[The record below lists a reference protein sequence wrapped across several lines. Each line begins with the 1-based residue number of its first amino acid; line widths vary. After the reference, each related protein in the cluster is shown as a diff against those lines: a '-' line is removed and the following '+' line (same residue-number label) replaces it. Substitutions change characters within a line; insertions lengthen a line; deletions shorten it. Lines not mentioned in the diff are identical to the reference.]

1 MRELVKYLLGIVII
15 LTIIY
20 TIFISYNVFV
30 FINSDDSN
38 LKIESYSKD
47 IELVAE
53 ERALLEEM
61 FNDANLQESSNDINI
76 NYQARK
82 IRNSKKYKS
91 KGINV
96 NFVAVDN
103 AVSIRTYERG
113 VEAETLSC
121 GTGAVATAVG
131 LHYSKNVED
140 NIIQLNT
147 KGGVLTV
154 SFDEFN
160 GCYKNI
166 WLTGEVNLVYI
177 GEFEC

>member
-47 IELVAE
+47 IELVAG

-76 NYQARK
+76 NYDGTPISWVLK
-82 IRNSKKYKS
+82 IERVLIDTSPEKFKSELLENSFISIMTDEYIFIGPYIDKS
-91 KGINV
+91 
-96 NFVAVDN
+96 
-103 AVSIRTYERG
+103 
-113 VEAETLSC
+113 
-121 GTGAVATAVG
+121 
-131 LHYSKNVED
+131 
-140 NIIQLNT
+140 QLELA
-147 KGGVLTV
+147 KQYLQMALL
-154 SFDEFN
+154 FP
-160 GCYKNI
+160 GC
-166 WLTGEVNLVYI
+166 
-177 GEFEC
+177 

>member
-76 NYQARK
+76 NYDGTPISWVLK
-82 IRNSKKYKS
+82 IETVLIDTSPEKFKSELLENSFISIMTDEYIFIGPYIDKS
-91 KGINV
+91 QLELAKQ
-96 NFVAVDN
+96 
-103 AVSIRTYERG
+103 YLEERFNQ
-113 VEAETLSC
+113 EL
-121 GTGAVATAVG
+121 GTIERW
-131 LHYSKNVED
+131 K
-140 NIIQLNT
+140 I
-147 KGGVLTV
+147 
-154 SFDEFN
+154 
-160 GCYKNI
+160 
-166 WLTGEVNLVYI
+166 
-177 GEFEC
+177 

>member
-20 TIFISYNVFV
+20 TIFISYNGFV

-76 NYQARK
+76 NYDGTPISWVLK
-82 IRNSKKYKS
+82 IERVLIDTSPEKFKSELLENSFISIMTDEYIFIGPYIDKS
-91 KGINV
+91 QLELAKQ
-96 NFVAVDN
+96 
-103 AVSIRTYERG
+103 YLQERFN
-113 VEAETLSC
+113 EEL
-121 GTGAVATAVG
+121 GTIERW
-131 LHYSKNVED
+131 K
-140 NIIQLNT
+140 I
-147 KGGVLTV
+147 
-154 SFDEFN
+154 
-160 GCYKNI
+160 
-166 WLTGEVNLVYI
+166 
-177 GEFEC
+177 

>member
-47 IELVAE
+47 IELVAG

-76 NYQARK
+76 NYDGTPISWVLK
-82 IRNSKKYKS
+82 IERVLIDTSPEKFKSELLENSFISIMTDEYIFIGPYIDKS
-91 KGINV
+91 QLELAKQYLQESFNQELGTI
-96 NFVAVDN
+96 
-103 AVSIRTYERG
+103 ERW
-113 VEAETLSC
+113 
-121 GTGAVATAVG
+121 
-131 LHYSKNVED
+131 K
-140 NIIQLNT
+140 I
-147 KGGVLTV
+147 
-154 SFDEFN
+154 
-160 GCYKNI
+160 
-166 WLTGEVNLVYI
+166 
-177 GEFEC
+177 

>member
-76 NYQARK
+76 NYDGTPISWVLK
-82 IRNSKKYKS
+82 IERVLIDTSPEKFKSELLENSFISIMTDEYIFIGPYIDKS
-91 KGINV
+91 QLELAKQYLQESFNQELGTI
-96 NFVAVDN
+96 
-103 AVSIRTYERG
+103 ER
-113 VEAETLSC
+113 L
-121 GTGAVATAVG
+121 
-131 LHYSKNVED
+131 K
-140 NIIQLNT
+140 I
-147 KGGVLTV
+147 
-154 SFDEFN
+154 
-160 GCYKNI
+160 
-166 WLTGEVNLVYI
+166 
-177 GEFEC
+177 

>member
-47 IELVAE
+47 IELVAG

-76 NYQARK
+76 NYDGTPISWVLK
-82 IRNSKKYKS
+82 IERVLIDTSPEKFKSELLENSFISIMTDEYIFIGPYIDKS
-91 KGINV
+91 QLELAKQ
-96 NFVAVDN
+96 
-103 AVSIRTYERG
+103 YLQERFNQ
-113 VEAETLSC
+113 EL
-121 GTGAVATAVG
+121 GTIERW
-131 LHYSKNVED
+131 K
-140 NIIQLNT
+140 I
-147 KGGVLTV
+147 
-154 SFDEFN
+154 
-160 GCYKNI
+160 
-166 WLTGEVNLVYI
+166 
-177 GEFEC
+177 

>member
-76 NYQARK
+76 SNVNWCTPFYEIEDLLLEYSVIQYGMEMHLKATK
-82 IRNSKKYKS
+82 IKLQNNIKSYNMEEGFIFLESKKYLSEIKS
-91 KGINV
+91 ML
-96 NFVAVDN
+96 
-103 AVSIRTYERG
+103 SI
-113 VEAETLSC
+113 
-121 GTGAVATAVG
+121 
-131 LHYSKNVED
+131 
-140 NIIQLNT
+140 
-147 KGGVLTV
+147 
-154 SFDEFN
+154 FN
-160 GCYKNI
+160 CND
-166 WLTGEVNLVYI
+166 
-177 GEFEC
+177 

>member
-76 NYQARK
+76 NYDGTPISWVLK
-82 IRNSKKYKS
+82 IERVLIDTSPEKFKSELLENSF
-91 KGINV
+91 I
-96 NFVAVDN
+96 
-103 AVSIRTYERG
+103 SIMTDEYI
-113 VEAETLSC
+113 LS
-121 GTGAVATAVG
+121 
-131 LHYSKNVED
+131 LIH
-140 NIIQLNT
+140 I
-147 KGGVLTV
+147 
-154 SFDEFN
+154 
-160 GCYKNI
+160 
-166 WLTGEVNLVYI
+166 
-177 GEFEC
+177 

>member
-76 NYQARK
+76 NYDGTPISWVLK
-82 IRNSKKYKS
+82 IERVLIDTSPEKFKSELLENSFISIMTDEY
-91 KGINV
+91 I
-96 NFVAVDN
+96 FI
-103 AVSIRTYERG
+103 AVSYTHL
-113 VEAETLSC
+113 TLP
-121 GTGAVATAVG
+121 T
-131 LHYSKNVED
+131 
-140 NIIQLNT
+140 
-147 KGGVLTV
+147 TV
-154 SFDEFN
+154 
-160 GCYKNI
+160 I
-166 WLTGEVNLVYI
+166 V
-177 GEFEC
+177 